1 MVIKL
6 EVKEILWQGENTSLP
21 TEAEIEIEV
30 DAKIADLQEEPTDE
44 FMESVADALDS
55 KYNAEVIGFILEG
68 FAVDTKDLIKD
79 VFNEY
84 KQELLDD
91 PDKMDRQIKNL
102 LEMKSKGEKYNQEL
116 LEWCLMN

>member
-6 EVKEILWQGENTSLP
+6 KVKEILWQGENTSLP

-55 KYNAEVIGFILEG
+55 KYNAEVEGFILEG
-68 FAVDTKDLIKD
+68 FAVDAENLIKD

-91 PDKMDRQIKNL
+91 PDKMDRKIKKL